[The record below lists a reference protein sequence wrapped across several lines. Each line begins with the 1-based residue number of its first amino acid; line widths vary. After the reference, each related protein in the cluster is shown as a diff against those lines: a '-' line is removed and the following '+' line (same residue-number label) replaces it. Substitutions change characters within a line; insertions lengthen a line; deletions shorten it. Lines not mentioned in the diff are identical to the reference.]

1 VTKADVAKAREEI
14 LAQPKPEKQTIEK
27 LDTEPKWGK
36 DFWLSDRFPDNY
48 GDDIYFDSYGL
59 AWGLETNLESCC
71 LGKTEK
77 VLAII
82 KGEEMIPDNACP
94 HTRRILIKLLKDRE
108 EENDGTDR
116 PTKSSI
122 QRTRPARASGNRQK
136 KTRLLKTRERVPLR
150 LSNPQVKSLL
160 SR

>member
-1 VTKADVAKAREEI
+1 MKTLEEFKP
-14 LAQPKPEKQTIEK
+14 QRKEKPKQQKY
-27 LDTEPKWGK
+27 
-36 DFWLSDRFPDNY
+36 FWLSDIYPNNY
-48 GDDIYFDSYGL
+48 GDGFYFDSYGL
-59 AWGLETNLESCC
+59 AWGVDGDLSNCCVGRTET
-71 LGKTEK
+71 

-82 KGEEMIPDNACP
+82 KGEKMIPQNACP
-94 HTRRILIKLLKDRE
+94 HTKRILGKLLEDRKE

-116 PTKSSI
+116 STKGSL
-122 QRTRPARASGNRQK
+122 QRTRPARSSGNRQK